1 MSIYWWL
8 YPWAKQPKEYRLIPV
23 PWAST
28 LSRSAEGTAA
38 NLGCSSAVRSG
49 IKGVPCLDNC

>member
-8 YPWAKQPKEYRLIPV
+8 YPWAKQPKEHRLIPV

-38 NLGCSSAVRSG
+38 NLGCSSAV
-49 IKGVPCLDNC
+49 